1 MEIRVLRYFLAVA
14 QEESIT
20 KAASVLHITQP
31 TLSRQLADLEEE
43 TGTALFERGKRK
55 LELTDAG
62 RLLKQRAEEIVSLAD
77 KTMAD
82 LSGGYEEVSGIVSI
96 GCGELKAM
104 ELLSKAAAAFHEQYP
119 DVQFEFY
126 TENSDAIRNQM
137 ETGLIDIGLL
147 LEPGSL
153 ERYAF
158 VRLNK
163 KEQWIAAVRTT
174 HPLAEKDCITA
185 DDLKGIQLVLPAR
198 SEIRGVFE
206 KWYGDR
212 EAIESPYICNLGTNA
227 CVIAACTDSA
237 AIVIDSCLPMT
248 DEYEMK
254 ALPLNPPLSS
264 DIYLVWKKSAV
275 QSNAVKKFIEF
286 INAFEA

>member
-158 VRLNK
+158 VRLNQ

-227 CVIAACTDSA
+227 CVIAASTDSA
-237 AIVIDSCLPMT
+237 AIVIDSSLPMT

-286 INAFEA
+286 VNAFEA